1 MILMNL
7 ALNIR
12 AVVKVSVNVGLFL
25 SKKKIKTF
33 HLKLLNFV
41 AIQVQIYKVDL
52 DAPCSPCCH
61 PFPVQSNVDF
71 IMFT

>member
-1 MILMNL
+1 MGYSYDFMNLMNL

-33 HLKLLNFV
+33 HLKLLNFR
-41 AIQVQIYKVDL
+41 
-52 DAPCSPCCH
+52 
-61 PFPVQSNVDF
+61 
-71 IMFT
+71 